1 MDNIIYIILA
11 AAVFIAMAG
20 ILLFIA
26 TDSFEGIFEESEE
39 LRDDPEDRVD
49 INHNFENKDDEFMHI
64 SGKLD
69 KQYNRGILHG

>member
-26 TDSFEGIFEESEE
+26 GDSLVDADEEASDLEDVNQYIPEYTSGNLNSEKTE
-39 LRDDPEDRVD
+39 EIIQD
-49 INHNFENKDDEFMHI
+49 N
-64 SGKLD
+64 KLD
-69 KQYNRGILHG
+69 NSKVVVHG